1 MRKVLVRLKKKMNN
15 KFLANRYVPK
25 YCDKNLKWF
34 DRNYDFV
41 DINRWEDFEKNSDQY
56 IKNVK
61 IVSFDKIYRSIGFKP
76 INNSLVKFRK
86 LTSEE
91 LSNFKP
97 LRQYQ
102 TVDSKMVDKIPQPK
116 KSKAVAACIR
126 SDRKDI
132 FVTKLLCLIIFCIKI
147 FGSLFENLSK
157 LTSTHFKTIGFLIIS
172 YLIVVHCTFTKSLYS
187 LFLVAFF

>member
-1 MRKVLVRLKKKMNN
+1 MNN

-25 YCDKNLKWF
+25 YCDKNFKWL

-41 DINRWEDFEKNSDQY
+41 DLNRWEDFKKNSDQY

-61 IVSFDKIYRSIGFKP
+61 IVSFDEIYRSIGFKP
-76 INNSLVKFRK
+76 INNSLIKFRK

-102 TVDSKMVDKIPQPK
+102 TVDSKMVEQYHN
-116 KSKAVAACIR
+116 
-126 SDRKDI
+126 RKNL
-132 FVTKLLCLIIFCIKI
+132 KL
-147 FGSLFENLSK
+147 SL
-157 LTSTHFKTIGFLIIS
+157 
-172 YLIVVHCTFTKSLYS
+172 
-187 LFLVAFF
+187 LV